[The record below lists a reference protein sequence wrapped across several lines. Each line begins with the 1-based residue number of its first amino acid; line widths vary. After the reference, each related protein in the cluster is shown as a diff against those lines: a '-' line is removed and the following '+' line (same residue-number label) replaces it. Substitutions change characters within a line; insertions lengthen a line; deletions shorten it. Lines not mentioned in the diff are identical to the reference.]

1 MVNDIKNVNTTVTQ
15 RKINAKQQTAT
26 DSNEIEEKPDKD
38 EEKVKQRKIQY
49 VVNFKEGIVN
59 NKQITTFDKRLCLSN

>member
-1 MVNDIKNVNTTVTQ
+1 MVNDIKNVNTTLTQ

-26 DSNEIEEKPDKD
+26 DSNEIEEKPDKE

-49 VVNFKEGIVN
+49 VV
-59 NKQITTFDKRLCLSN
+59 